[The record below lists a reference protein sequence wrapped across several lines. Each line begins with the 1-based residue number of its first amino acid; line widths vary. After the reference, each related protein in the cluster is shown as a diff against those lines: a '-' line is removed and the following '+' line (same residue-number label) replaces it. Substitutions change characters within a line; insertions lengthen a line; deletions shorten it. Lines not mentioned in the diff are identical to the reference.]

1 MPVQTSK
8 EDYIFPD
15 GVALEISTD
24 DEASWHNIGV
34 LAAGAVV
41 TYNYDK
47 IETESGNKGKI
58 CSRAKNETVALAP
71 SALWSWDLQNISRF
85 SGGLFNYTAIAGTP
99 VAGATQ
105 TATSGTWNYN
115 KFILLENQNY
125 DGSAITVNSV
135 TGGTDG
141 LLVVDTDYYV
151 GQNAKGEY
159 GVFIIDSVTVTT
171 ESQDMVINFD
181 YTPSTGKKITAGT
194 SSVVLS
200 RFIARLRHYT
210 DDALTLY
217 DVELKVFGVD
227 LDAGLSFNFKGANE
241 DGVDEITVSF
251 TGNPDTDKTDGA
263 QLLELF
269 VANDAL
275 TSC

>member
-1 MPVQTSK
+1 MAAQTTT

-15 GVALEISTD
+15 GVAFEVSTD
-24 DEASWHNIGV
+24 DGSSWYDLGV

-47 IETESGNKGKI
+47 VETGSGNKGKL
-58 CSRAKNETVALAP
+58 CSRAKNETIALAP
-71 SALWSWDLQNISRF
+71 SALWSWNLQNISKL
-85 SGGLFNYTAIAGTP
+85 SGGLFNYTAVAGTP

-105 TATSGTWNYN
+105 VEASGDWSYN
-115 KFILLENQNY
+115 QFILIENQNA
-125 DGSAITVNSV
+125 DASAITVNSV

-159 GVFIIDSVTVTT
+159 GVFVIDSATVTT
-171 ESQDMVINFD
+171 EAQTMTIDYD
-181 YTPSTGKKITAGT
+181 YTPATGKTITAGT

-200 RFIARLRHYT
+200 RVWCRLRHYT
-210 DDALTLY
+210 DTALTTY
-217 DVELKVFGVD
+217 DIECKVYGCD
-227 LDAGLSFNFKGANE
+227 LDAGIGFNLKGANE
-241 DGVDEITVSF
+241 DGVDEVTLSM
-251 TGNPDTDKTDGA
+251 TGNVDTSLTDGA

-269 VANDAL
+269 VANSAL